1 MPIIEMQ
8 RRFAEVG
15 RIRAGA
21 KTAKGHPT
29 RLETWRLTSANRAAL
44 DAAAAQYG
52 GDVVEWV
59 GSPTPGQY
67 EVITKTASLDVI
79 VPPLGEPYSLWYE
92 EWSGGGA
99 VARCDGKRNHLTD
112 EPCSC
117 TDDARRCKPTLRV
130 SLMLPALPGLGVW
143 RFESHGWYA
152 ATELPI
158 TLDLLASAGSLGT
171 YLRGHL
177 RLEERRRVAGGQT
190 KRFLVPV
197 LDLDYSVGEIAAAT
211 SSTGEVPRGLEPPTV
226 DRPALVAAPD
236 PATDEAPDPVGS
248 VPGDYAPASAAQKR
262 MLWARAKAA
271 GSDKGVL
278 AEILAEVR
286 GEDLADLKTITV
298 GEVDHV
304 LEGIKKRSEVVEV
317 VEVVEPD
324 EANLWGDEP
333 DLPGDAA

>member
-1 MPIIEMQ
+1 MPIIDMQ

-15 RIRAGA
+15 RIRAGM

-29 RLETWRLTSANRAAL
+29 RLETWRLTSANRGAL
-44 DAAAAQYG
+44 DAAASQYG
-52 GDVVEWV
+52 GTVEEWN
-59 GSPTPGQY
+59 GAPTPGQY
-67 EVITKTASLDVI
+67 ELVTNTASLDVI
-79 VPPLGEPYSLWYE
+79 VPPLGEPYTLWYE

-99 VARCDGKRNHLTD
+99 VARCDGKRNHITD

-117 TDDARRCKPTLRV
+117 TDENRRCKPTIRV

-158 TLDLLASAGSLGT
+158 TLDLLANAGALGT

-211 SSTGEVPRGLEPPTV
+211 STTGEVPRGLESPQPA
-226 DRPALVAAPD
+226 RPVLAAAPD
-236 PATDEAPDPVGS
+236 PEPEPDPVGS
-248 VPGDYAPASAAQKR
+248 VEGDYQPASAAQKR
-262 MLWARAKAA
+262 MLWARCKAA
-271 GSDKGVL
+271 GLDKSVL
-278 AEILAEVR
+278 AEILGEVR
-286 GEDLADLKTITV
+286 GEETADLKTIIV

-304 LEGIKKRSEVVEV
+304 LAGIKKRAEPVEVVEV
-317 VEVVEPD
+317 VEVD
-324 EANLWGDEP
+324 ESSLWGDAP
-333 DLPGDAA
+333 DLPGDDAA